1 VLSVTRVSHER
12 RVSNLVPG
20 FAGNQIGRQS
30 ATWFPANSVRR
41 TELMTV
47 RLKARYRRSLMAR
60 CLLPDG
66 RCGRIGTPCRS
77 GQCIARTLR
86 RLHDRRWRDKL
97 GLFFVEGEDA
107 VEAATAEPVDLLRA
121 GEDVEPKLLAEVAS
135 APHPPRVVGVY
146 RRSDL
151 PGWQDR
157 DATLAL
163 WRLADPGNVGTLI
176 RTADAFG
183 AAGALSDGCAD
194 PTSPKA
200 LRASAG
206 SIWRV
211 PIGAW
216 DRIGGTRVALEAHRG
231 RALDEVDLSGRV
243 TFLLGAEREGLP
255 PDLERDVDAT
265 IPITGAESLNVAAT
279 GAIALYDLARRRS

>member
-1 VLSVTRVSHER
+1 M
-12 RVSNLVPG
+12 
-20 FAGNQIGRQS
+20 IGS
-30 ATWFPANSVRR
+30 KDN
-41 TELMTV
+41 E
-47 RLKARYRRSLMAR
+47 RLKLVRK
-60 CLLPDG
+60 
-66 RCGRIGTPCRS
+66 
-77 GQCIARTLR
+77 
-86 RLHDRRWRDKL
+86 LHDKRWRDKL

-107 VEAATAEPVDLLRA
+107 VDAATAKPVDLLVA
-121 GEDVEPKLLAEVAS
+121 GEDVEPALLADVAS

-151 PGWQDR
+151 PGWEER

-183 AAGALSDGCAD
+183 AAVALSEGCAD

-211 PIGAW
+211 PLGDWEASNSLLQAT
-216 DRIGGTRVALEAHRG
+216 TRVALVAHG
-231 RALDEVDLSGRV
+231 GTDLADVDLSGRV
-243 TFLLGAEREGLP
+243 TFLLGAEREGLDSSVP
-255 PDLERDVDAT
+255 RDVEAT
-265 IPITGAESLNVAAT
+265 IPIRGAESLNVAAT
-279 GAIALYDLARRRS
+279 GAIALYELARRR

>member
-1 VLSVTRVSHER
+1 MITSRDNE
-12 RVSNLVPG
+12 
-20 FAGNQIGRQS
+20 
-30 ATWFPANSVRR
+30 
-41 TELMTV
+41 
-47 RLKARYRRSLMAR
+47 RLKLVRK
-60 CLLPDG
+60 
-66 RCGRIGTPCRS
+66 
-77 GQCIARTLR
+77 
-86 RLHDRRWRDKL
+86 LHDRRWRDKL

-107 VEAATAEPVDLLRA
+107 VAAATAEPVDLLRA
-121 GEDVEPKLLAEVAS
+121 GEDVEAALLADVAS
-135 APHPPRVVGVY
+135 APHPPRVIGVY

-151 PGWQDR
+151 PSWEER

-183 AAGALSDGCAD
+183 AAVALSDGCAD

-211 PIGAW
+211 PLGAW
-216 DRIGGTRVALEAHRG
+216 EASNSLLQATRRVALVAHGGDDLAR
-231 RALDEVDLSGRV
+231 VDLSGRV
-243 TFLLGAEREGLP
+243 SFLLGAEREGL
-255 PDLERDVDAT
+255 DAAVQRDVDAT

-279 GAIALYDLARRRS
+279 GAIALYERARRSK